1 MTLTPRVS
9 FGEFKNKTEQMQ
21 DNSRMVVTGFEIINT
36 GGGPVMSSGG
46 EMVRQVNNIISRD
59 YGIQAIA
66 YNFQDK
72 NESDIINRIRQNKS
86 SFPVR
91 YILVCYA
98 ETKPQHIPYV
108 KGTIIT
114 ISYHIG
120 VYDTVSGKMIH
131 SASQSDVFYAGQDN
145 NLVSDSQNALNVC
158 LRDGSKIKTI
168 IREIFD
174 NL

>member
-1 MTLTPRVS
+1 MMLTPRVN
-9 FGEFKNKTEQMQ
+9 FGEFKMRTERME
-21 DNSRMVVTGFEIINT
+21 DNSRMIVTGFEIINN
-36 GGGPVMSSGG
+36 GGGQIMNSGG

-66 YNFQDK
+66 YNFQDN

-91 YILVCYA
+91 YILVCCA

-108 KGTIIT
+108 KGTVIT

-120 VYDTVSGKMIH
+120 VYDTVFGKMIRG
-131 SASQSDVFYAGQDN
+131 SSQSDDYYAGEASS
-145 NLVSDSQNALNVC
+145 LVSESQNALNTC
-158 LRDGSKIKTI
+158 LSDDSKIKTL
-168 IREIFD
+168 IREVFD